1 MAPKRKLDQQEKQK
15 GKKSKLVDQIKRVSF

>member
-15 GKKSKLVDQIKRVSF
+15 AKKSKLVDQIKRVSF